1 VLQIPYKCQNSDCST
16 NYYTVPPQG
25 VELYARVHREVK
37 AMVFRWFFHLRG
49 SLSRVRDELCEH
61 GIFVSSST
69 VARWIKKAGEECVDA
84 FSLFEQE
91 DWEQPLCIDEK
102 WVKVRKK
109 WCYAFTAVGTKVADL
124 FAFDLFY
131 QKEKEAFRTFLLYLK
146 LLGFDLFAFDLFY
159 QKEKEAFRTF
169 LLYLKLLGF
178 RPKIITTDLL
188 IAYENV
194 IKEVFPDCYHHQ
206 CVLHAERDAKR
217 LVRVALGDIEKHKE
231 WEEKLVRRIRTLLNS
246 RKEKQL
252 KKRYFRLLQ
261 LKKQAPKQVSSVFDM
276 LEKYYP
282 KLLQAV
288 IRKDI
293 PKTTNAAERAI
304 GEFEERY
311 HLTKGFS
318 SFYWAQFF
326 LKSFQVYYRLR
337 KISFGPLRGYNR
349 FELKGNPLGKLN
361 FTEYLTPTYF

>member
-1 VLQIPYKCQNSDCST
+1 V
-16 NYYTVPPQG
+16 
-25 VELYARVHREVK
+25 
-37 AMVFRWFFHLRG
+37 VFS
-49 SLSRVRDELCEH
+49 SL
-61 GIFVSSST
+61 SSST

-109 WCYAFTAVGTKVADL
+109 WCYAFTAVGTKVA
-124 FAFDLFY
+124 
-131 QKEKEAFRTFLLYLK
+131 
-146 LLGFDLFAFDLFY
+146 DLFAFDLFY

-288 IRKDI
+288 
-293 PKTTNAAERAI
+293 
-304 GEFEERY
+304 
-311 HLTKGFS
+311 
-318 SFYWAQFF
+318 W
-326 LKSFQVYYRLR
+326 
-337 KISFGPLRGYNR
+337 
-349 FELKGNPLGKLN
+349 
-361 FTEYLTPTYF
+361 